1 MGLRPG
7 HSAVGSASALGAEG
21 REFESR
27 CPDQL
32 DLSIHQELTPWWI
45 FFTPKWLTYRRVRI
59 LCLTLISPAENGKT
73 ADFAQF
79 SNSAMANSPFSQA
92 AN

>member
-1 MGLRPG
+1 ML
-7 HSAVGSASALGAEG
+7 
-21 REFESR
+21 
-27 CPDQL
+27 DQL

-45 FFTPKWLTYRRVRI
+45 FFTPKWLTYRRLRI